1 MSQEQSLRRYPA
13 DIPAHVLLRLFAALA
28 IVMAM
33 APASVARAQDDV
45 APIDAPLAAL
55 MEQLEAA
62 PRPALAPV
70 PQDIALPPG
79 LTVEELAQMPDR
91 TQYAVLDYQTD
102 GRSIQARVQLP
113 ANQTTFIASGRPNTN
128 FAGSSNIDLGW
139 DQRVY
144 NAMRILIQ
152 FDLGALPANA
162 RIKSAT
168 FYAYQSYIN
177 PPGDGQGMDFRA
189 QFMQQSWS
197 ASSVTWNNANYLGGQ
212 SLPLGTLPPVISWIG
227 GGATD
232 AVNAWRSGQPNNGL
246 ILTGDETPSRGRWRQ
261 LSSRAIPQL
270 APYLLVEYEQGSC
283 DTQPPIAT
291 MHALPSFEPS
301 EFRVEWSAYDPD
313 QPGCKASGVAWYNV
327 RYRINGGEWVNWKN
341 QSTATSQH
349 FKRWAPNNSLVE
361 IQVQAQDHAGNLG
374 AWSPAVSTRIDSE
387 PPVASVNPL
396 PPYTATPTF
405 SIIWSGTDN
414 LSGIDYYNV
423 QMSKNGGQWV
433 DLLTRTNATSYQI
446 TGQQGDVFGFRV
458 QAVDRVGN
466 VQPWSPNAQATT
478 TIFGFP
484 VATMNPINPP
494 IIKPYSPVRD
504 RFFLSWSSQ
513 TAPGTQIIQYEVRY
527 RYTNFSGGVTG
538 WTTWRFLTGSPPPA
552 NAEFLFASMG
562 MGNGVY
568 EFYVLATNNIG
579 QSQPFEPDSG
589 RGAAAIVDLDDVIQ
603 PQAYMPIVA
612 RTSN

>member
-1 MSQEQSLRRYPA
+1 
-13 DIPAHVLLRLFAALA
+13 
-28 IVMAM
+28 
-33 APASVARAQDDV
+33 
-45 APIDAPLAAL
+45 
-55 MEQLEAA
+55 
-62 PRPALAPV
+62 
-70 PQDIALPPG
+70 
-79 LTVEELAQMPDR
+79 
-91 TQYAVLDYQTD
+91 
-102 GRSIQARVQLP
+102 
-113 ANQTTFIASGRPNTN
+113 
-128 FAGSSNIDLGW
+128 
-139 DQRVY
+139 
-144 NAMRILIQ
+144 MRILIQ

-197 ASSVTWNNANYLGGQ
+197 ASSVTWNNASYLGGQ
-212 SLPLGTLPPVISWIG
+212 SLPLGTLPPVIGWIS
-227 GGATD
+227 GGATE
-232 AVNAWRSGQPNNGL
+232 AVNAWQSGQPNNGL
-246 ILTGDETPSRGRWRQ
+246 LITGDETPSRGRWRQ

-291 MHALPSFEPS
+291 MNALSSFEPS
-301 EFRVEWSAYDPD
+301 EFRVEWSAFDPD
-313 QPGCKASGVAWYNV
+313 QPGCRASGVAWYNV

-349 FKRWAPNNSLVE
+349 FKGWAPNNSLVE

-374 AWSPAVSTRIDSE
+374 AWSATVSTRIDSE

-405 SIIWSGTDN
+405 SITWSGTDN
-414 LSGIDYYNV
+414 LSGIDYYNL

-466 VQPWSPNAQATT
+466 VRPWSPTAQATT

-484 VATMNPINPP
+484 IATMNPVTPP
-494 IIKPYSPVRD
+494 IIKPFSPVKD

-527 RYTNFSGGVTG
+527 RYTNFNGGSTG

-552 NAEFLFASMG
+552 SAEFPFASMG

-568 EFYVLATNNIG
+568 EFYVLATNSMG
-579 QSQPFEPDSG
+579 QSQPFEPNSG
-589 RGAAAIVDLDDVIQ
+589 RGALAIVDLDDVIQ
-603 PQAYMPIVA
+603 PQAYMPIMA
-612 RTSN
+612 R

>member
-1 MSQEQSLRRYPA
+1 MFRQPSHRRRSASNFTSLWIRLGA
-13 DIPAHVLLRLFAALA
+13 VLVLVLAATPFSP
-28 IVMAM
+28 V
-33 APASVARAQDDV
+33 RAQDGATQPDT
-45 APIDAPLAAL
+45 PLTVLIA
-55 MEQLEAA
+55 ELETA
-62 PRPALAPV
+62 PRLTLAPV
-70 PQDIALPPG
+70 LEDATLPLG
-79 LTVEELAQMPDR
+79 MTIEELAQMPDR
-91 TQYAVLDYQTD
+91 TKFALLDYEVNGD
-102 GRSIQARVQLP
+102 SILARVQLP
-113 ANQTTFIASGRPNTN
+113 ASQTTFIASGQPNTN
-128 FAGSSNIDLGW
+128 FAGGSTIDLGW
-139 DQRVY
+139 DQRAY

-162 RIKSAT
+162 SIRSAT

-212 SLPLGTLPPVISWIG
+212 SLPLGTLPPVIGWIS
-227 GGATD
+227 GGATE

-246 ILTGDETPSRGRWRQ
+246 LITGDETPARGRWRQ

-291 MHALPSFEPS
+291 MNALPSFEPS
-301 EFRVEWSAYDPD
+301 EFRVEWSAFDPD
-313 QPGCKASGVAWYNV
+313 QPGCRASGVAWYNV

-349 FKRWAPNNSLVE
+349 FKGWAPNNSLVE

-374 AWSPAVSTRIDSE
+374 AWSAAVSTRIDSE

-405 SIIWSGTDN
+405 LITWSGTDN
-414 LSGIDYYNV
+414 LSGIDYYNL
-423 QMSKNGGQWV
+423 QMTKNGGPWV
-433 DLLTRTNATSYQI
+433 DLLTRTNTTSYQI

-484 VATMNPINPP
+484 IATMNPINPP
-494 IIKPYSPVRD
+494 IIKPFSPVKD
-504 RFFLSWSSQ
+504 QFLLSWRPE

-527 RYTNFSGGVTG
+527 RYTNFSGSSTG
-538 WTTWRFLTGSPPPA
+538 WTTWRFLTGSPPDA
-552 NAEFLFASMG
+552 SAEFPFTSMG

-568 EFYVLATNNIG
+568 DFYVLATNSMG
-579 QSQPFEPDSG
+579 QTQPFEPNSG
-589 RGAAAIVDLDDVIQ
+589 RGASAIVDLDDVIQ
-603 PQAYMPIVA
+603 PQAYMPIMA
-612 RTSN
+612 R